1 VATRRNFTQE
11 YNGHA
16 VSVALDSG
24 RCIAEVAE
32 IIGVHEMTLSKG
44 MKKVRESGRIPDK
57 DLSEPERAELKR
69 LRKGNVTL
77 RLECDSAK
85 VLPGSHLFSC
95 GANAEEAKS
104 ARQGADV
111 ARVGAGFHG
120 PGGVSRGRGQSG
132 CGERGQCVE
141 RLEQQRSPGS
151 VAGQVQDCAAGGAG
165 QMACDG
171 EDPQPGAL
179 FPPSRRI
186 AVQGEQLGPRS
197 HSTARATM
205 VHQIR
210 FWFIPCNGRLRRP
223 LSFTSRT
230 RSPARARRRCRSSRS
245 ASWRP
250 GPPGRGVGGERS
262 PVPVAVG

>member
-57 DLSEPERAELKR
+57 DLSEPERPELKR

-132 CGERGQCVE
+132 VV
-141 RLEQQRSPGS
+141 SAGS
-151 VAGQVQDCAAGGAG
+151 ALSVWSSSGA
-165 QMACDG
+165 Q
-171 EDPQPGAL
+171 GA
-179 FPPSRRI
+179 
-186 AVQGEQLGPRS
+186 
-197 HSTARATM
+197 
-205 VHQIR
+205 
-210 FWFIPCNGRLRRP
+210 
-223 LSFTSRT
+223 
-230 RSPARARRRCRSSRS
+230 
-245 ASWRP
+245 
-250 GPPGRGVGGERS
+250 
-262 PVPVAVG
+262 